1 MIQFIFPEIYR
12 LKMNQDLVK
21 KRAETAVQYLHVED
35 KGLSLKICN
44 DREMQQLNKTYR
56 RIDRAT
62 DVLSFPLPFIDPQSD
77 EEYLGDIVISFPTA
91 KKQAKEHE
99 QTIEDELTFLF
110 LHGLLHLLG
119 YDHENTKEEK
129 EMFALQE
136 QLFAKVIVKQDE

>member
-12 LKMNQDLVK
+12 LKMNQDVVK
-21 KRAETAVQYLHVED
+21 KRAATAVHDLNIED

-56 RIDRAT
+56 GIDRAT
-62 DVLSFPLPFIDPQSD
+62 DVLSFPLPFVDPQSK
-77 EEYLGDIVISFPTA
+77 EVYLGDIIISFPTA
-91 KKQAKEHE
+91 KKQAKEHQ

-119 YDHENTKEEK
+119 YDHEEAAEEK
-129 EMFALQE
+129 AMFALQDK
-136 QLFAKVIVKQDE
+136 LFAKVIEKQNE